1 MAGNIN
7 DALLLSAG
15 SLVWGQ
21 YYFTLEHVLSV
32 EFCGTPGRGNLVL
45 LLSLGWS
52 SHCMPQ
58 LVCEFEQSHLF
69 QLIFLPI
76 SKVKNDKPFVETCL
90 CNYQTERQEA
100 E

>member
-69 QLIFLPI
+69 QLIFFTYL
-76 SKVKNDKPFVETCL
+76 
-90 CNYQTERQEA
+90 
-100 E
+100 